1 MARRRLSLA
10 QAALAALVGCACA
23 AYARAFGAPLAFALL
38 PAAAASLVWKADRLG
53 SRALL
58 WPTGLLIAA
67 VAVVPGLLM
76 IGSVAEGAARRF
88 VGISGAGLA
97 ILSALHLFG
106 APARAVPASMALLV
120 TAAFSYR
127 EPSLPVLY
135 AASGVAI
142 VVWLAADRSP
152 RLGPLI
158 TLVAVAAAVAAG
170 LGWLLPVAQP
180 WVEGK
185 MADLTV
191 AKTARSGLSLTSR
204 LGDVE
209 QLGLSS
215 RVALRMWA
223 DAPRYLR
230 ARVYTRYGGRTWSG
244 ALPRKRMGPGAGLDD
259 IPGVTWALPG
269 PASYRARILQEVAVP
284 DALPA
289 PSDVR
294 LARLGAEPPWID
306 AAGVLTPIGPPPALY
321 AVACG
326 TSGDLGA
333 PEDCLEVPEG
343 LDVRLRELAA
353 GISGTPEERVRSTLR
368 ELESRCSYALDV
380 GAFRSADP
388 VGEFVFDKRRGY
400 CEYFASAAA
409 LLLRMQG
416 VPARYVVGYSVRPSN
431 FEGGHY
437 VVREGDAHAWVEAW
451 LPGRG
456 WVEVDPTP
464 GSQFEAMRS
473 SMRGTGF
480 WERIKAWVS
489 ETFALLRQGAAGTV
503 LLRIGALTGAL
514 VLIVFSIRKP
524 RSRKK
529 RARPPAT
536 ERPPLP
542 SGVRELVKALDAAW
556 SRSGHPRPASRAP
569 LEHLAR
575 MPADARVGE
584 TAVRAVYRHVYGG
597 APVSDEELA
606 ELRTSVD
613 AAAGPARRTR

>member
-1 MARRRLSLA
+1 MARRRLSLG
-10 QAALAALVGCACA
+10 QAALAALVSCACA
-23 AYARAFGAPLAFALL
+23 AYARALGVPLAFALI
-38 PAAAASLVWKADRLG
+38 PVAAASAAWKADRLA

-88 VGISGAGLA
+88 VGAAGAGLA
-97 ILSALHLFG
+97 ILSVLHLFG
-106 APARAVPASMALLV
+106 ASARAVPASMALLV
-120 TAAFSYR
+120 TAAFSYH

-135 AASGVAI
+135 AASAVAI
-142 VVWLAADRSP
+142 VVWLAAERAP
-152 RLGPLI
+152 RLGPL
-158 TLVAVAAAVAAG
+158 LGLVGAASAVAVGV
-170 LGWLLPVAQP
+170 GWLLPVAQP
-180 WVEGK
+180 WVEGRL
-185 MADLTV
+185 ADLTV
-191 AKTARSGLSLTSR
+191 AKTARAGLSLTSR

-244 ALPRKRMGPGAGLDD
+244 ALPRKRMTPGSGLDD
-259 IPGVTWALPG
+259 VPGVTWALPG
-269 PASYRARILQEVAVP
+269 ATSYRARILQEVTVP

-294 LARLGAEPPWID
+294 LARLGPEPPWID

-326 TSGDLGA
+326 ASGDLGS

-343 LDVRLRELAA
+343 LDLRLRELAA

-400 CEYFASAAA
+400 CEYFASAAT

-431 FEGGHY
+431 HEGGHY

-464 GSQFEAMRS
+464 GAQFEALRS

-489 ETFALLRQGAAGTV
+489 ETFALLRQGAAGAAF
-503 LLRIGALTGAL
+503 LRIGALTGAL
-514 VLIVFSIRKP
+514 LLLVVAIR
-524 RSRKK
+524 RLRRRVK
-529 RARPPAT
+529 RARPAAPD
-536 ERPPLP
+536 RPPLP
-542 SGVRELVKALDAAW
+542 PSVRDLVKALDAAW
-556 SRSGHPRPASRAP
+556 SKAGHPRPASRAP
-569 LEHLAR
+569 LEHLGR
-575 MPADARVGE
+575 MPAEARVGE
-584 TAVRAVYRHVYGG
+584 AAVRALYRHVYGG
-597 APVSDEELA
+597 AALSDAELV

-613 AAAGPARRTR
+613 AAGGPARRTR

>member
-23 AYARAFGAPLAFALL
+23 AYARAFAAPLAYALL
-38 PAAAASLVWKADRLG
+38 PAAAASVLWKADRLS

-58 WPTGLLIAA
+58 WPTGLLMAA

-76 IGSVAEGAARRF
+76 VGSVAEGAARRF
-88 VGISGAGLA
+88 VGASGAALA

-106 APARAVPASMALLV
+106 ASARAVPASMALLV

-135 AASGVAI
+135 AGCAVAV

-152 RLGPLI
+152 RLVPLLGLVGVAS
-158 TLVAVAAAVAAG
+158 TVAVG
-170 LGWLLPVAQP
+170 IGGLLPVAQP

-185 MADLTV
+185 IADLAV
-191 AKTARSGLSLTSR
+191 SKTARAGLSLTSR

-230 ARVYTRYGGRTWSG
+230 ARVYTRYGGRAWTG
-244 ALPRKRMGPGAGLDD
+244 TLPRKRMASGAGLDD
-259 IPGVTWALPG
+259 LPGVTWALPG
-269 PASYRARILQEVAVP
+269 PTSYRARILQEVTVP

-289 PSDVR
+289 PADVR

-306 AAGVLTPIGPPPALY
+306 AAGVLSPIGPPPALY

-326 TSGDLGA
+326 TGGDLGP

-343 LDVRLRELAA
+343 LDGRLRELAA
-353 GISGTPEERVRSTLR
+353 GISGTPEERVRGTLR

-431 FEGGHY
+431 YEGGHY

-456 WVEVDPTP
+456 WVELDPTP
-464 GSQFEAMRS
+464 GSQFEAMRA

-489 ETFALLRQGAAGTV
+489 ETFALLRQGAAGAV
-503 LLRIGALTGAL
+503 LLRVGALTGAL
-514 VLIVFSIRKP
+514 LLLVVTVGRLRRLKR
-524 RSRKK
+524 RS
-529 RARPPAT
+529 RPPAL

-542 SGVRELVKALDAAW
+542 PAVRDLVKALDAAW

-569 LEHLAR
+569 LEHLAK
-575 MPADARVGE
+575 MPPEARVGE
-584 TAVRAVYRHVYGG
+584 AEVRALYRHVYGG
-597 APVSDEELA
+597 APLSDAELA
-606 ELRTSVD
+606 GLRTSVD
-613 AAAGPARRTR
+613 AAAGPAPRTR